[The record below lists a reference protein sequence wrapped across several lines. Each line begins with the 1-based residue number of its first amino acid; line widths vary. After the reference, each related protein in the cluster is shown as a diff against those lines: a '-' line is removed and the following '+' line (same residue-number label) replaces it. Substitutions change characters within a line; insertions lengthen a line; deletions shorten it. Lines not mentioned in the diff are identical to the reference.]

1 LPHDFV
7 LTAEQGDTV
16 HQVIVIFVVAA
27 GYMALSGLSAAL
39 AFSHADAW
47 AVWLSS
53 GLTLGLMLSR
63 PRSSWPAILA
73 GAFVGAALFALI
85 TGGAQEAIGYG
96 AIEVLTGALGA
107 WVASRMTGLPTPM
120 NRPRDLAAL
129 VFGGALPQAVLGAL
143 LAAGW
148 NLASGG
154 SEGVV
159 TFRIWALSNF
169 VGTLLVAPLIM
180 AWAQFRLKRSG
191 GLAMP
196 AFAGGAIVCALFLLS
211 MYLLFRAGPE
221 QHLGGNVG
229 RGLIYVPIVFMAL
242 LALIWGLRG
251 ATLVA
256 TVGTLIALFYTKWG
270 RGPFAGIDGYLGDPE
285 LEVQAY
291 AVAMAMTGILVALLA
306 ARERIANL
314 VAREWQTRFEAA
326 IGAHRL
332 IAYEWDP
339 ASGRVLVTGDTAQLL
354 GRPASQIVMLADWL
368 ALPVP
373 DDRDRVAARFEQRAL
388 SESTEQDTLDYA
400 VQGLGG
406 APLAVSDEARAI
418 LDHDGELHRVV
429 GIVRVASGMPL
440 DKRADKGEPA

>member
-1 LPHDFV
+1 
-7 LTAEQGDTV
+7 V
-16 HQVIVIFVVAA
+16 HQLIVVVFVAA
-27 GYMALSGLSAAL
+27 GYLALAGLSAAL

-47 AVWLSS
+47 AVWLAS
-53 GLTLGLMLSR
+53 GLTLGLMLAR
-63 PRSSWPAILA
+63 PRSSWPAILG
-73 GAFVGAALFALI
+73 GAFVGAASFALF
-85 TGGAQEAIGYG
+85 TGGPPEAIGYG

-107 WVASRMTGLPTPM
+107 WIASRMTGLPTPM
-120 NRPRDLAAL
+120 ERPSDLAAL
-129 VFGGALPQAVLGAL
+129 VFGGALPQSLLGAL

-148 NLASGG
+148 NVASGG
-154 SEGVV
+154 EEGFA

-169 VGTLLVAPLIM
+169 VGTLIVAPLVI
-180 AWAQFRLKRSG
+180 AWAQFRPKRSG

-196 AFAGGAIVCALFLLS
+196 AFAGGAVVCALFLLS

-256 TVGTLIALFYTKWG
+256 TIGTVIALFYTKWG
-270 RGPFAGIDGYLGDPE
+270 RGPFAGIDGYLGDPQ

-291 AVAMAMTGILVALLA
+291 AAAVAMTGILVALLA
-306 ARERIANL
+306 ARERIANR

-339 ASGRVLVTGDTAQLL
+339 VSGRLLVTGDIAGLL
-354 GRPASQIVMLADWL
+354 GRPANQIATLADWL
-368 ALPVP
+368 ALPMP
-373 DDRDRVAARFEQRAL
+373 DDRERVAARFEQRAL
-388 SESTEQDTLDYA
+388 AERGQQDTFDYT
-400 VQGLGG
+400 VQGPGG

-429 GIVRVASGMPL
+429 GIVRVASGPEGT
-440 DKRADKGEPA
+440 AQ